1 MNKKKRVEKN
11 TNCNSFLPVVI
22 SVPSD
27 KISFSFDGHIIE
39 VDSSI
44 NDDALCRVINALE
57 VIMISFEKI
66 PKVYIACGPTDL
78 RKGIDGYAYIIQDT
92 FKFFPFSG
100 CFVYFL

>member
-1 MNKKKRVEKN
+1 MTYCYLLSYTLFYFAVTKSVEKN

-44 NDDALCRVINALE
+44 NDDALCRVINALK
-57 VIMISFEKI
+57 S
-66 PKVYIACGPTDL
+66 
-78 RKGIDGYAYIIQDT
+78 
-92 FKFFPFSG
+92 S
-100 CFVYFL
+100 